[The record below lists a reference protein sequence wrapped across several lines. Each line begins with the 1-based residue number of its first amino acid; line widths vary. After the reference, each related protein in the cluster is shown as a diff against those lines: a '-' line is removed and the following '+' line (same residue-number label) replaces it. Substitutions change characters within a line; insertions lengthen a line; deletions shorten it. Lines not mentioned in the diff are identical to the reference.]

1 MSEKRDQFESMK
13 ANKQVCVNLPYLR
26 EYDIMSDFTG
36 NRKLVVRDIDKH
48 QNDTKAVNT
57 DKNSL

>member
-36 NRKLVVRDIDKH
+36 NRKLVVRDIETLERRKGC
-48 QNDTKAVNT
+48 QY
-57 DKNSL
+57 

>member
-36 NRKLVVRDIDKH
+36 NRKLVVRDIAKLH
-48 QNDTKAVNT
+48 QNDATADNA
-57 DKNSL
+57 DKD